1 LRKPV
6 NSPYSAFGFNE
17 SLRDADKTMNIVLWI
32 IQALL
37 ALLFLFA
44 GTMKFIMS
52 VADMNKQAPVALPGW
67 FLHFIAVCEIL
78 GALGLILPLLLGI
91 KPRLTPLAAAGLT
104 VIMAGA
110 IAVALIG
117 GVPSQAILP
126 VIVGVLCILVAYARW
141 RQPVGER

>member
-1 LRKPV
+1 MK
-6 NSPYSAFGFNE
+6 
-17 SLRDADKTMNIVLWI
+17 IILWI

-52 VADMNKQAPVALPGW
+52 VEDMNKQTSVTLPGW
-67 FLHFIAVCEIL
+67 FLHFIGICEIL
-78 GALGLILPLLLGI
+78 GALGLILPLLLRI

-110 IAVALIG
+110 IALSFIG
-117 GVPSQAILP
+117 GAPSQAIVP
-126 VIVGVLCILVAYARW
+126 FVVGGLCILVAYARW
-141 RQPVGER
+141 GQPVSAQ